1 MRELYKNN
9 VHVSNIL
16 TRHGT
21 HIHTTL
27 AAELY
32 VLKTYCQ
39 ETKRNTKS
47 QNKAKNKKQK
57 TKNPRKTNT
66 NKQTNKQKTK
76 KNKQNNTNKQTRQY
90 KIKNKIQT
98 NKQNTK

>member
-1 MRELYKNN
+1 M
-9 VHVSNIL
+9 SNIL

-39 ETKRNTKS
+39 ETKRNNKN
-47 QNKAKNKKQK
+47 QNK
-57 TKNPRKTNT
+57 TK
-66 NKQTNKQKTK
+66 
-76 KNKQNNTNKQTRQY
+76 
-90 KIKNKIQT
+90 
-98 NKQNTK
+98 